1 MNHKL
6 NMNLIKY
13 VKDITLLSCFM
24 LASLYGTVEQTLY
37 VSVYHIIYAANT
49 QSNTQSRHSQ
59 YPLLKVKVEYF
70 NSLFY
75 LADLGNKV

>member
-37 VSVYHIIYAANT
+37 VSIYHIIYAA
-49 QSNTQSRHSQ
+49 NTQSRHSQ